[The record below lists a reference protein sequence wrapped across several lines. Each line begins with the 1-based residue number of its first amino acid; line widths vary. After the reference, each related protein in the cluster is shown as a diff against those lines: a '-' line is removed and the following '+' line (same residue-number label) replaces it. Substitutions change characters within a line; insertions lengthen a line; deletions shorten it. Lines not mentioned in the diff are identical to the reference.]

1 MSHAF
6 LSALFLASQ
15 SFLLV
20 ADGGVPV
27 FDATKGCRASG
38 ALSGSNYNACIQDEN
53 NARGTLT
60 KEWSQFS
67 AGERSQ
73 CSQEVRG
80 FEPSYVELLTCL
92 QMARDARKMPQ
103 D

>member
-1 MSHAF
+1 MSHSF

-15 SFLLV
+15 SFLLI
-20 ADGGVPV
+20 ADEMPV
-27 FDATKGCRASG
+27 FDAAKGCRATNSVAG
-38 ALSGSNYNACIQDEN
+38 DRYDRCIRDEN
-53 NARGTLT
+53 SARDELS
-60 KEWSQFS
+60 KQWSQFS
-67 AGERSQ
+67 ASQRRQ

-92 QMARDARKMPQ
+92 QMARDAKTMPQ